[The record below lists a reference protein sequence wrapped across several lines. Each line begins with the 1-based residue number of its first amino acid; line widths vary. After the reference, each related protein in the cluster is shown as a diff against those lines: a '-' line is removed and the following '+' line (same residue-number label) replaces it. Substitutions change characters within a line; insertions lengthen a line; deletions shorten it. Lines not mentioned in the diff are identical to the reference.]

1 MVKLLPIILRKPLS
15 TSFEQRLLPK
25 LSRTQQPQQVSQTMD
40 LDVRVYSAKDF
51 NSGNKNPL
59 IPFQPQ
65 KQNLPMQGRIRIS
78 EANGAPILLLRIKFL
93 LIVNILPLPRQKTLC
108 FGMRLQ

>member
-1 MVKLLPIILRKPLS
+1 
-15 TSFEQRLLPK
+15 
-25 LSRTQQPQQVSQTMD
+25 MD

-78 EANGAPILLLRIKFL
+78 EANGAPILLLRIKYL
-93 LIVNILPLPRQKTLC
+93 LIVNILPLPRQKNPLFWDEVGIIRPTKN
-108 FGMRLQ
+108 FVAQKY

>member
-25 LSRTQQPQQVSQTMD
+25 LSRTQQISQTMD
-40 LDVRVYSAKDF
+40 LDDRVYSAKDF
-51 NSGNKNPL
+51 NSRNKNPL

-78 EANGAPILLLRIKFL
+78 EANVAPILLLKIKFL

-108 FGMRLQ
+108 FGMRLE

>member
-15 TSFEQRLLPK
+15 TSFEQRSSKSDPATPTK
-25 LSRTQQPQQVSQTMD
+25 VSQTMD

-78 EANGAPILLLRIKFL
+78 EANGAPILLLRIKYL

-108 FGMRLQ
+108 FGMRLE